1 MKERQFCDFEITH
14 FLWYKFG
21 HHSRKFIEPLLQLRH
36 EMKKEGN
43 LPAAEVLKLI
53 LNGAYGYVKNCF
65 LCLYSVIYI
74 HFVVSNVYLFLFFF
88 CSYKILQSSDY
99 DDTRLLTGENLCRQR
114 ARSLAH
120 LSLKHISLLGVVR
133 IKLKKKKKK
142 ANKKS
147 VNTRVS
153 VPLPNHY
160 LFDEA
165 VAAEKFNS
173 DDDDEDELLDSANEN
188 VLDYDFADSYN
199 AEGELIER
207 GLSESEEDSDS
218 DDDDEEEE
226 DNEEVE
232 ANGDLTEQI
241 VREQEEEEMDDSSCS
256 SSSTASGKHQAGDH
270 NYALAPP
277 EDVEKRKVPK
287 ERNTWTKKKT
297 ARYRYSF
304 LYSMV
309 VSGVGKQIKN
319 CIPRGVGILSNSKTI
334 ILSHVHNMLEC
345 LDPGLAEICY
355 MDTDSCIFSFT
366 HQHLE
371 DNLLPEKR
379 DKWAALDIIADE
391 SGHQSC
397 HGKMKLEGTFKVG
410 LFKALKI
417 YRLFSSAEFEK
428 ERREKTCYTR
438 CKGVNRN
445 IATLIPNKVFD
456 QEALNQVVI
465 HRSCLRPTRTGEMII
480 AHECKS
486 LAAPFNLKRFVTSDG
501 IHTFPISFF
510 PDSLQLT
517 STTAEDSSQDLR
529 FSKFAR
535 KRGTLCAGQKNSD
548 LSKFWGR
555 SSRSLSS
562 RLWRISRQLGSL
574 E

>member
-1 MKERQFCDFEITH
+1 
-14 FLWYKFG
+14 
-21 HHSRKFIEPLLQLRH
+21 
-36 EMKKEGN
+36 
-43 LPAAEVLKLI
+43 
-53 LNGAYGYVKNCF
+53 
-65 LCLYSVIYI
+65 
-74 HFVVSNVYLFLFFF
+74 VYLFLFFF

-142 ANKKS
+142 AKKKS

-218 DDDDEEEE
+218 DDDDEEE
-226 DNEEVE
+226 DDEEVE

-517 STTAEDSSQDLR
+517 STTAEEVNQNGNFGNL
-529 FSKFAR
+529 
-535 KRGTLCAGQKNSD
+535 L
-548 LSKFWGR
+548 
-555 SSRSLSS
+555 
-562 RLWRISRQLGSL
+562 
-574 E
+574 